1 MISLM
6 ANCCSW
12 LRRWREPVRKVTL
25 VMVGLD
31 NAGKTATARGIQ
43 GEHPEDVAPTV
54 GFSKI
59 DLKQGKFEVT
69 IFDLGGGKRIRGIW
83 KNYYAESYG
92 VIFVVDSSD
101 EERMEETKET
111 MSEVLRH
118 PRISGKPILVLA
130 NKQDKE
136 GALGEADV
144 IECLSLEKLVNEHKC
159 LCQIEPC
166 SAVLGYG
173 KKIDKSI
180 KKGLYWLLH
189 IIARDFDALN
199 ERIQKDTTEQRALE
213 EQDRRERAERV
224 RRLRE
229 EREREQAELDGT
241 SGLAE
246 LDPGPVIVSPFQ
258 PIASVIIEN
267 EKKLEK
273 EKKKPMVE
281 KDSDCCTLKQKVE
294 PEPVDTQ
301 GQTRDQSQKDKEFEV
316 VENYKEALTQQL
328 ENEDETDQRSSES
341 DNGKKKAK
349 KLRMKRSHRVEP
361 VNTDDSA
368 PKSPTPPLP
377 PPPVGWGTPKVTRL
391 PKLEPLGEM
400 RHNDFY
406 GKPLPPLA
414 VRQRPNSDAHDVIS

>member
-1 MISLM
+1 MFSLM

-12 LRRWREPVRKVTL
+12 FKRWREPVRKVTL

-31 NAGKTATARGIQ
+31 NAGKTATAKGIQ

-59 DLKQGKFEVT
+59 DLRQGKFEVT

-118 PRISGKPILVLA
+118 PRISGKPVLVLA

-189 IIARDFDALN
+189 IIARDFEALN

-213 EQDRRERAERV
+213 EQEKRERAERV
-224 RRLRE
+224 RKLQE
-229 EREREQAELDGT
+229 ERKQREEQAELDGT
-241 SGLAE
+241 SDMAE
-246 LDPGPVIVSPFQ
+246 LDPEPMNPFQ

-267 EKKLEK
+267 EKKMEK
-273 EKKKPMVE
+273 EKKKQKME
-281 KDSDCCTLKQKVE
+281 KVSDGCHLKHKMEHEQIE
-294 PEPVDTQ
+294 PESKISDN
-301 GQTRDQSQKDKEFEV
+301 GQKSNESGL
-316 VENYKEALTQQL
+316 VENYKKQL

-341 DNGKKKAK
+341 DNGKKKTK

-368 PKSPTPPLP
+368 PKSPTPPP
-377 PPPVGWGTPKVTRL
+377 PPPP
-391 PKLEPLGEM
+391 
-400 RHNDFY
+400 NFY

-414 VRQRPNSDAHDVIS
+414 VRQRPNGDVHDVIS

>member
-1 MISLM
+1 MFSLM
-6 ANCCSW
+6 AGCCSW
-12 LRRWREPVRKVTL
+12 FKRRQEPVR
-25 VMVGLD
+25 
-31 NAGKTATARGIQ
+31 
-43 GEHPEDVAPTV
+43 
-54 GFSKI
+54 
-59 DLKQGKFEVT
+59 
-69 IFDLGGGKRIRGIW
+69 
-83 KNYYAESYG
+83 
-92 VIFVVDSSD
+92 
-101 EERMEETKET
+101 
-111 MSEVLRH
+111 
-118 PRISGKPILVLA
+118 LA

-166 SAVLGYG
+166 SAILGSG

-213 EQDRRERAERV
+213 EQEKRERAERV
-224 RRLRE
+224 RKLRE
-229 EREREQAELDGT
+229 EREQREREQAELDGT

-246 LDPGPVIVSPFQ
+246 VDPEPIIVNPFQ
-258 PIASVIIEN
+258 PIATVIIEN

-273 EKKKPMVE
+273 EKKRQNME
-281 KDSDCCTLKQKVE
+281 KDSDDYPLKHKMEHEHIETKSQIS
-294 PEPVDTQ
+294 DS
-301 GQTRDQSQKDKEFEV
+301 SQKNNEFGI

-328 ENEDETDQRSSES
+328 ENEDETDQPSSES
-341 DNGKKKAK
+341 DNSKKKTK
-349 KLRMKRSHRVEP
+349 KLRIKRSHRVEP

-368 PKSPTPPLP
+368 PKSPPPPPP

-391 PKLEPLGEM
+391 PKLELLGET

-414 VRQRPNSDAHDVIS
+414 VRQRPNSDVHDMIS